1 MAQDGLHSADE
12 DYLPVI
18 LDRSAYKRTLT
29 KVFRARGAPLSDLE
43 LEMVWSG
50 DFWLYLVFM
59 LEYVAAEILE
69 LSGIVYN
76 DLHALDGVASICR
89 HHSLIG
95 VVYDDELRNL
105 FFSEEYKSPDDDKF
119 PDFSRRESAI
129 AFEMDSTQHFRS
141 SSSYSASQSQM
152 ARFSVESAGGVV
164 GEPSYSRDSLSLSA
178 SSPTRCSAGADA
190 PLRRS
195 SRQSRL
201 SGNLRG
207 NPEEEEEEKET
218 NQIDGFRWFHAG
230 CFVTTSVSSYRRSI
244 QFEDTHHLFLQRSL
258 TRSARL
264 GHFQVF
270 RQILSAF
277 WKSGL
282 HPVNENLDQIL
293 AASMVSAASQGHFS
307 IVEFCVEH
315 GANIY
320 AHDDVNSAT
329 ILDVARV
336 SMPIRIVLCRALCK
350 LIDPQV
356 STFLMGMHRRV
367 GADSPVRILRRARD
381 DSRKILH
388 TIFMYLGDP
397 LEFMS
402 VSHSKDEPPDEYDM
416 VDSWFDNACRPHLT
430 GPPVNLGEAAM

>member
-1 MAQDGLHSADE
+1 MAENVESNFSAEGTKQSNSEFIYPGAHWYQLSSVLSQIHHHVMLCPSTEGMLSTFLDWLLLMLASETMAQRKKDKRIEKGAAVTMKLDYLIAAIEELFPGDLAKDGVKQLKKFEENYELQKNKNQGDPMAQDGLHSADE

-18 LDRSAYKRTLT
+18 LDRSGYKRTLT

-178 SSPTRCSAGADA
+178 SPTRCSAGADA

-207 NPEEEEEEKET
+207 NPEEEK
-218 NQIDGFRWFHAG
+218 
-230 CFVTTSVSSYRRSI
+230 
-244 QFEDTHHLFLQRSL
+244 
-258 TRSARL
+258 
-264 GHFQVF
+264 
-270 RQILSAF
+270 
-277 WKSGL
+277 K
-282 HPVNENLDQIL
+282 
-293 AASMVSAASQGHFS
+293 
-307 IVEFCVEH
+307 
-315 GANIY
+315 
-320 AHDDVNSAT
+320 
-329 ILDVARV
+329 
-336 SMPIRIVLCRALCK
+336 
-350 LIDPQV
+350 
-356 STFLMGMHRRV
+356 
-367 GADSPVRILRRARD
+367 
-381 DSRKILH
+381 
-388 TIFMYLGDP
+388 
-397 LEFMS
+397 
-402 VSHSKDEPPDEYDM
+402 
-416 VDSWFDNACRPHLT
+416 
-430 GPPVNLGEAAM
+430 